1 MLEFALGL
9 ADKDRALMLASTNLK
24 VETKPDR
31 SFVTATDR
39 LQVMRFSILPQVLP
53 VFLSNTLYFFESNV
67 RSATILG
74 VVGAGGIGFYLM
86 DRILI
91 NAWPQVAFI
100 ILLILVTV
108 AVIDTLSDQI
118 RKRLI

>member
-1 MLEFALGL
+1 M
-9 ADKDRALMLASTNLK
+9 
-24 VETKPDR
+24 
-31 SFVTATDR
+31 
-39 LQVMRFSILPQVLP
+39 
-53 VFLSNTLYFFESNV
+53 

-86 DRILI
+86 DRILK

-108 AVIDTLSDQI
+108 AVIDTLSYQI